1 MGQDILV
8 EVTDGIARVRID
20 HAPVNAMTIELTE
33 QIAEVFREL
42 AGQDDVT
49 AIILTGTGKS
59 FCAGLDLKI
68 VPHLDGTMQNRL
80 LDALNN
86 AFLAVY
92 ECPVPVVGAIN
103 GHAIA
108 GGMVLALCCDW
119 RIAADWPFQAGVTEV
134 RAGIPYP
141 VGAIEVTRTEL
152 RPEVGREMILFG
164 RNISQPE
171 AVRRGVFDQSVPAE
185 SLMMAAMEKATELS
199 QLPRHGFR
207 TVKHQLRRQP
217 LAEMRAAVEGAEPL
231 YDNWLSEETM
241 AAATSVLQG

>member
-1 MGQDILV
+1 MDQDILV
-8 EVTDGIARVRID
+8 EVTDSIATVRID

-42 AGQDDVT
+42 AGRDDLT

-152 RPEVGREMILFG
+152 RPEVGRELILFG
-164 RNISQPE
+164 QNISQSE
-171 AVRRGVFDQSVPAE
+171 AIRRGVFDQSVPAE
-185 SLMMAAMEKATELS
+185 NLVMAAMEKATELS
-199 QLPRHGFR
+199 RLPRHGFR

-217 LAEMRAAVEGAEPL
+217 LAEMRAAVNGAEPL
-231 YDNWLSEETM
+231 YNNWLSEETV

>member
-1 MGQDILV
+1 MSQDILV
-8 EVTDGIARVRID
+8 EVTDGIATVRLD
-20 HAPVNAMTIELTE
+20 HAPVNAMTVELTE
-33 QIAEVFREL
+33 QIAEVFRAL
-42 AGQDDVT
+42 AGRDDLAAV
-49 AIILTGTGKS
+49 ILTGTGKS

-68 VPHLDGTMQNRL
+68 VPHLDGAMQNRL
-80 LDALNN
+80 LNALNN

-152 RPEVGREMILFG
+152 RPGVGRELILFG
-164 RNISQPE
+164 QNISQSE
-171 AVRRGVFDQSVPAE
+171 AIRRGVFDQSVPAE
-185 SLMMAAMEKATELS
+185 NLMIAAMEKATELS

-217 LAEMRAAVEGAEPL
+217 LAEMRAAVNGAEPL
-231 YDNWLSEETM
+231 YDNWLSEETV